1 MIIRKEQ
8 TKDYE
13 EVFNLIEEAFK
24 DQEFTDHKEQFL
36 VERLRNSKSF
46 VPELALVAQIE
57 NKIVGYILLT
67 KITIRNDKGQET
79 PSLALAPIAVLKKY
93 QGKGIGAQLI
103 QKAHQRARELHFG
116 SVIVLGHQ
124 NYYAKFGYKTTNQYG
139 IKLPFEVP
147 LENCMLIEL
156 VENVLKNVHGVVG
169 YPKEFYQ

>member
-8 TKDYE
+8 TKDYQ

-124 NYYAKFGYKTTNQYG
+124 NYYPKFGYKTTNQYG

-147 LENCMLIEL
+147 FENCMLIEI
-156 VENVLKNVHGVVG
+156 VENALKNVHGVVG